1 MSQFFNSLGRNFGR
15 NQNRKGDKKPP
26 PIPTGS
32 NGQGIPA
39 QPSAGW
45 APNTSATGKQTM
57 RPLMLCQ
64 PFVKASLLKG
74 SFKTIVVLP
83 KYVDEGEWIALNVFE
98 FFDYLNRFYGVVT
111 EFCTVRNCPSMSAG
125 PGLDYSWLDANRQP
139 TRLPA
144 PTYIE
149 YVMTWINNRLNDE
162 TVFPTK
168 ATPTTTAS
176 LITPSAH
183 SANNSGAST
192 PVAGQPGN
200 WIGKEGGFPPSFFQ
214 TCKAIYKQMFRV
226 FAHIYHTHFDKI
238 VHLSLEAH
246 WNSFFAH
253 FIHFAREFELL
264 EKRDM
269 EPLKE
274 LIDAFDA
281 QIAANSSTNKAT

>member
-1 MSQFFNSLGRNFGR
+1 MHAYHL
-15 NQNRKGDKKPP
+15 
-26 PIPTGS
+26 
-32 NGQGIPA
+32 
-39 QPSAGW
+39 
-45 APNTSATGKQTM
+45 
-57 RPLMLCQ
+57 
-64 PFVKASLLKG
+64 
-74 SFKTIVVLP
+74 
-83 KYVDEGEWIALNVFE
+83 
-98 FFDYLNRFYGVVT
+98 RFILTHY
-111 EFCTVRNCPSMSAG
+111 R
-125 PGLDYSWLDANRQP
+125 LDYSWLDANRQP

-168 ATPTTTAS
+168 AAPTTTAS

-183 SANNSGAST
+183 SANNSGTST

-200 WIGKEGGFPPSFFQ
+200 WIGKEGGFPQSFFQ

-253 FIHFAREFELL
+253 FIHFARVRTHGATRSAIELTTFF
-264 EKRDM
+264 R
-269 EPLKE
+269 
-274 LIDAFDA
+274 
-281 QIAANSSTNKAT
+281 NSNFWRRGIWSH

>member
-1 MSQFFNSLGRNFGR
+1 
-15 NQNRKGDKKPP
+15 
-26 PIPTGS
+26 
-32 NGQGIPA
+32 
-39 QPSAGW
+39 
-45 APNTSATGKQTM
+45 
-57 RPLMLCQ
+57 
-64 PFVKASLLKG
+64 
-74 SFKTIVVLP
+74 
-83 KYVDEGEWIALNVFE
+83 
-98 FFDYLNRFYGVVT
+98 
-111 EFCTVRNCPSMSAG
+111 MSAG

-149 YVMTWINNRLNDE
+149 YVMTWIQNRLNDE
-162 TVFPTK
+162 AVFPTK
-168 ATPTTTAS
+168 AQPTTTAT
-176 LITPSAH
+176 LVTPSAH
-183 SANNSGAST
+183 SANSGTS
-192 PVAGQPGN
+192 PAGSPQPGN
-200 WIGKEGGFPPSFFQ
+200 WIGKDGGFPPSFFQ

-269 EPLKE
+269 EPLKD

-281 QIAANSSTNKAT
+281 QIATNMASKAT